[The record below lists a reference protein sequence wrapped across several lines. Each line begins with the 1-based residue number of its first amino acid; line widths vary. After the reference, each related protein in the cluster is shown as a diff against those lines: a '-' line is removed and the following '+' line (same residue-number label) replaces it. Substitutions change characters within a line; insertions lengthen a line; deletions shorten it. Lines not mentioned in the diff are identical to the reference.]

1 MEVVPTTEW
10 PYRDRVP
17 KTSMEVGEVTRLL
30 GLLVSSGIEFW
41 VDGGWG
47 VDTLMREHM
56 REHDDLDLVALRRQM
71 PGSTAAVRSAGYEH
85 VAGGSPMSCVFVDV
99 SGHQVDVHPVQFDK
113 ARGGG
118 VYVME
123 DGDEWVYPDY
133 AFTGEGEIGGEAVRC
148 LSPEAQVLVHAGY
161 ELTAKDYREL
171 EALHERFGVAIPP
184 RGTSQPQPST
194 DDVG

>member
-47 VDTLMREHM
+47 VDALMREQM
-56 REHDDLDLVALRRQM
+56 REHDDLDLVALRQ
-71 PGSTAAVRSAGYEH
+71 PDAGADGGCAV
-85 VAGGSPMSCVFVDV
+85 GGLRACRWRISPMSCVFVDV

-123 DGDEWVYPDY
+123 DGDEWVYPDL
-133 AFTGEGEIGGEAVRC
+133 C
-148 LSPEAQVLVHAGY
+148 VHG
-161 ELTAKDYREL
+161 
-171 EALHERFGVAIPP
+171 
-184 RGTSQPQPST
+184 
-194 DDVG
+194 

>member
-10 PYRDRVP
+10 PYRDRAP
-17 KTSMEVGEVTRLL
+17 KTSMEVGEVRRLL

-47 VDTLMREHM
+47 VDTLMREQM
-56 REHDDLDLVALRRQM
+56 REHDDLDLVALRSQM
-71 PGSTAAVRSAGYEH
+71 PELTAAVRSAGYEH

-184 RGTSQPQPST
+184 RSTSQSQPST
-194 DDVG
+194 DDVA